1 MSPARQPPQRPS
13 YRHQFS
19 KEKQPV
25 RIESLLS
32 ARLFMAPQLVGDRLY
47 FVSNLGGHLS
57 LYAMDHGGSVPE
69 PLLPGHIALQNPS
82 LMEGRLFAVF
92 PGLGQILLMLDQDG
106 DEKYQPMWVPLEG
119 GYPSPAFGAR
129 FQGETVFLNYPDLE
143 RNIAYF
149 TVDSH
154 SEAISR
160 AYRAHLTTGQL
171 DKLGESPNGNFVAG
185 VNKSHSM
192 AVVLNVFG
200 PGDHVVYLEEIGRE
214 RRRLYGVPL
223 EQRQPGQVPPPSNFG
238 RSLFVNDD
246 RAILCTNGL
255 FEDTYG
261 LGLLDLN
268 VPDEIQEVKV
278 TGTRHEGLGELED
291 IAELDDN
298 RYLLTYNIDGC
309 AWLYEGT
316 LDLASRTMQLDR
328 VVCGQGQ
335 LAGGVVK
342 GHSYEKASRRHALS
356 YTTATNPTQIYTV
369 EGDQI
374 LQHTRERVLGIP
386 GDALSPGEDA
396 SFASYDGLR
405 VSARLYFPAESLGY
419 TGPRPL
425 VYYIHGG
432 PQSQE
437 HPDFAWFSMPLIQ
450 FLTLN
455 GFAVFVPNVRGS
467 TGYGFNY
474 MKHVVRDWGG
484 ADRLDHVHAM
494 TEVLPQDSRIDTS
507 RAGVVGRSYGG
518 FMTLTLA
525 SRHPELWRA
534 AVDMFGPYDLPGFAE
549 RVPESWK
556 PFMAMFIGD
565 PVTEREFLLE
575 RSPRTYIENI
585 ACPLLVVQGKNDPR
599 VREQESRE
607 LVEGLRALG
616 REVDY
621 LMFEDEGHDV
631 LKQANRVSCY
641 DAITGFFQTH
651 L

>member
-1 MSPARQPPQRPS
+1 
-13 YRHQFS
+13 
-19 KEKQPV
+19 
-25 RIESLLS
+25 
-32 ARLFMAPQLVGDRLY
+32 
-47 FVSNLGGHLS
+47 
-57 LYAMDHGGSVPE
+57 
-69 PLLPGHIALQNPS
+69 
-82 LMEGRLFAVF
+82 
-92 PGLGQILLMLDQDG
+92 
-106 DEKYQPMWVPLEG
+106 
-119 GYPSPAFGAR
+119 
-129 FQGETVFLNYPDLE
+129 
-143 RNIAYF
+143 
-149 TVDSH
+149 
-154 SEAISR
+154 
-160 AYRAHLTTGQL
+160 
-171 DKLGESPNGNFVAG
+171 
-185 VNKSHSM
+185 
-192 AVVLNVFG
+192 
-200 PGDHVVYLEEIGRE
+200 
-214 RRRLYGVPL
+214 
-223 EQRQPGQVPPPSNFG
+223 
-238 RSLFVNDD
+238 
-246 RAILCTNGL
+246 
-255 FEDTYG
+255 
-261 LGLLDLN
+261 
-268 VPDEIQEVKV
+268 
-278 TGTRHEGLGELED
+278 
-291 IAELDDN
+291 
-298 RYLLTYNIDGC
+298 
-309 AWLYEGT
+309 
-316 LDLASRTMQLDR
+316 
-328 VVCGQGQ
+328 
-335 LAGGVVK
+335 
-342 GHSYEKASRRHALS
+342 
-356 YTTATNPTQIYTV
+356 
-369 EGDQI
+369 
-374 LQHTRERVLGIP
+374 
-386 GDALSPGEDA
+386 
-396 SFASYDGLR
+396 
-405 VSARLYFPAESLGY
+405 
-419 TGPRPL
+419 
-425 VYYIHGG
+425 
-432 PQSQE
+432 
-437 HPDFAWFSMPLIQ
+437 MPLIQ